1 MAQVKKV
8 SGVRGQGAASPAL
21 QMTGVRKRFGATIAL
36 DGVDFDVRQGEI
48 HALVGENGAGKS
60 TLMKVLSGAEL
71 PNAGEMQLHGAPFRP
86 ADPLDARRS
95 GVAMIYQ
102 ELSLADHLTVEE
114 NISLG
119 VEPTRLGWVRRT
131 IARDNAVRA
140 LKQLGH
146 TDIQPDAPV
155 DSLSVAGRQIVEIAR
170 AVATGCSVLVFD
182 EPTSSLAR
190 EDVGRLFD
198 LIRRLRD
205 QGHAIV
211 YISHFLEE
219 VKEIADRFTVLR
231 DGTVAGSGLVG
242 DVSID
247 DIVSMMVGRQIEQL
261 YPRSSRTPGK
271 VVLSVSAL
279 AGMTK
284 PTSAGFELCR
294 GEVLGIAGL
303 VGAGRTELLRA
314 IFGLDKVR
322 SGRIRVGTYTGGA
335 VPARRLAQGLGMLSE
350 DRKGEGLATSMTV
363 ADNLTLS
370 RLRGMGPLGLILP
383 SRQRNAA
390 AAWITKL
397 GIRCRGPEQRTDGLS
412 GGNQQKVAIARLL
425 HHDVDVLLLDEPTKG
440 VDVASKAQIYKL
452 IDDLAV
458 GSPADGREPRAI
470 LMISSY
476 LPELLGVCDRIAVMS
491 RGELGPARPANEWD
505 EHELLLQATG
515 QRK

>member
-1 MAQVKKV
+1 MV
-8 SGVRGQGAASPAL
+8 
-21 QMTGVRKRFGATIAL
+21 GVRKRFGATIAL

-71 PNAGEMQLHGAPFRP
+71 PDSGEMRLSGAPFRP
-86 ADPLDARRS
+86 ANPLDARRR

-119 VEPTRLGWVRRT
+119 VEPTTLGWVHRGV
-131 IARDNAVRA
+131 ARDNALRA
-140 LKQLGH
+140 LEQLGH
-146 TDIQPDAPV
+146 TDIRPDVPV
-155 DSLSVAGRQIVEIAR
+155 GLLSVAERQIVEIAR
-170 AVATGCSVLVFD
+170 AVATGCSVLVLD

-198 LIRRLRD
+198 LIRRLKE

-211 YISHFLEE
+211 YISHFIEE
-219 VKEIADRFTVLR
+219 VKDIADRFTVLR
-231 DGTVAGSGLVG
+231 DGRVAGSGLVS

-261 YPRSSRTPGK
+261 YPRSNRTPGE
-271 VVLSVSAL
+271 VVLSVRDL
-279 AGMTK
+279 AGVTK
-284 PTSAGFELCR
+284 PASAGFELRR

-322 SGRIRVGTYTGGA
+322 SGQIRIGTCTGPA
-335 VPARRLAQGLGMLSE
+335 SPARRLAQGVGMLSE

-370 RLRGMGPLGLILP
+370 RLHGMGPLGLILP
-383 SRQRNAA
+383 SRQRSAA
-390 AAWITKL
+390 AGWITKL
-397 GIRCRGPEQRTDGLS
+397 GIRCRGPRQRTDGLS

-425 HHDVDVLLLDEPTKG
+425 HHDAAMLLLDEPTKG
-440 VDVASKAQIYKL
+440 VDVASKAQIYQL
-452 IDDLAV
+452 IDRLAV
-458 GSPADGREPRAI
+458 GDKSEGREPRAV

-491 RGELGPARPANEWD
+491 RGLLGEARKTEEWD
-505 EHELLLQATG
+505 EHRLLLEATG
-515 QRK
+515 QRAQS